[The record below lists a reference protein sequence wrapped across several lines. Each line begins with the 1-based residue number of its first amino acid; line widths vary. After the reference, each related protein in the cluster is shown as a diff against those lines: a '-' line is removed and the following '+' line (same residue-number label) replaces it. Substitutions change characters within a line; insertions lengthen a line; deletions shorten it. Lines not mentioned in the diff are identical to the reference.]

1 MLSAESERTRAR
13 ARKEEKGRS
22 DHGSDKWIYGYMDGP
37 SYGLRVPKYISDQ
50 ALRPLSPLR
59 PLQSAAAAISM
70 LCSSLHASL
79 LSCVVLLSSFFVY
92 FSLPLA
98 SLAYF
103 FIFFRFSGFRPYGPR
118 PSSSFTSYR
127 PDEATKPT
135 TSPRCPFSFLALRL
149 CSSTRVPMGMCA
161 EGEGEAV
168 GVADDDG
175 ADACC

>member
-1 MLSAESERTRAR
+1 MFKRTHLSIDAIREGDWLVEKMDMGQVVRQYFTNSTASVSIDRRDDR
-13 ARKEEKGRS
+13 SSWEEEAMKG
-22 DHGSDKWIYGYMDGP
+22 HGHN
-37 SYGLRVPKYISDQ
+37 
-50 ALRPLSPLR
+50 ALK
-59 PLQSAAAAISM
+59 
-70 LCSSLHASL
+70 LCASI
-79 LSCVVLLSSFFVY
+79 VVLLFLLLRLF
-92 FSLPLA
+92 LPLPLT